1 MQEILKVTSII
12 SVCRTHLPLAYPKST
27 DANYWVGCVLAGG
40 SLSVFGLGRL
50 MRDTKQP
57 YGLQLN

>member
-12 SVCRTHLPLAYPKST
+12 SVCRTHRPLAYPKST
-27 DANYWVGCVLAGG
+27 DVNYWVGVLAGG